1 MWKQFHNNIHTIIKN
16 IKIKKNAKKYKK
28 KTNSYLNFIMDF
40 GWEEKEKANNRK
52 KK

>member
-1 MWKQFHNNIHTIIKN
+1 MQ
-16 IKIKKNAKKYKK
+16 KKYKK
-28 KTNSYLNFIMDF
+28 KTNSYLNFIMDL